1 VGMGLET
8 TGRAAR
14 RHLGATWPG
23 GINVQQATWNMVC
36 GTWGKDGGHRRG
48 KGGATNR
55 VAARNR
61 FGGRTAEVTL
71 ETCSYVRGSQTKWDS
86 KDKR

>member
-1 VGMGLET
+1 
-8 TGRAAR
+8 
-14 RHLGATWPG
+14 
-23 GINVQQATWNMVC
+23 MVC

>member
-1 VGMGLET
+1 
-8 TGRAAR
+8 
-14 RHLGATWPG
+14 
-23 GINVQQATWNMVC
+23 MVC

-86 KDKR
+86 KDKRMEVTCDHTGGREEWRGGWK